1 MLKTFAS
8 ILAAFSSACL
18 IGGSPQNS
26 NDEDIIGGVVDQGDP
41 SVVSIFAHLP
51 GATEGSLCT
60 GSVIAPYTVLT
71 AAHCVDPAAVGAG
84 NVFEVYPGP
93 TFGAEAP
100 LAVAATD
107 YDQGFDPNNVANGH
121 DVGIVTLAAPTSLAP
136 LPYNRGDLGAGDIRL
151 VGYGADSHINYPGIP
166 NGAGMKRQ
174 VTTYIDSAT
183 GNQVTIGDSG
193 HQTCHG
199 DSGGP
204 AFQTING
211 QEVIVGITSF
221 GSDISSIAVCW
232 FGSTDTR
239 VDAYLPFIDSHLR

>member
-18 IGGSPQNS
+18 IGGSAENS
-26 NDEDIIGGVVDQGDP
+26 NDEDVIGGVVDPGDP

-51 GATEGSLCT
+51 GATAGSLCT
-60 GSVIAPYTVLT
+60 GSVIAPSTVLT
-71 AAHCVDPAAVGAG
+71 AAHCVDPATVGAG
-84 NVFEVYPGP
+84 NVCEVYPGP
-93 TFGAEAP
+93 TFGAGAP

-107 YDQGFDPNNVANGH
+107 FDQAFDPNNIANGH
-121 DVGIVTLAAPTSLAP
+121 DVAIVTLAQPTSLAP
-136 LPYNRGDLGAGDIRL
+136 LPYNRGALGSGPIRL
-151 VGYGADSHINYPGIP
+151 VGYGASSHISYAGIP
-166 NGAGMKRQ
+166 NGAGTKRQ
-174 VTTYIDSAT
+174 VTTFIDSETA
-183 GNQVTIGDSG
+183 NQVTIGDSG

-221 GSDISSIAVCW
+221 GADISSIAVCW
-232 FGSTDTR
+232 FGGTDTR
-239 VDAYLPFIDSHLR
+239 VDAYLPFIDSHLQ

>member
-1 MLKTFAS
+1 MLKPLA
-8 ILAAFSSACL
+8 IVLAASSGACL
-18 IGGSPQNS
+18 IGGSGENS
-26 NDEDIIGGVVDQGDP
+26 NDEDVIGGVADPGDP

-60 GSVIAPYTVLT
+60 GSVIGAYTVLT
-71 AAHCVDPAAVGAG
+71 AAHCVDPATVGAG
-84 NVFEVYPGP
+84 NVFDVYPGP
-93 TFGAEAP
+93 VFGAQTP

-107 YDQGFDPNNVANGH
+107 FDQSFDPNNLANGH
-121 DVGIVTLAAPTSLAP
+121 DVAIVTLAQPTSLTP
-136 LPYNRGDLGAGDIRL
+136 LTYNRGPLGSGPIRL
-151 VGYGADSHINYPGIP
+151 VGYGANSHISYAGIP
-166 NGAGMKRQ
+166 NGAGTKRQ
-174 VTTYIDSAT
+174 VTTTIDSAT
-183 GNQVTIGDSG
+183 AIQMTIGDSG

-232 FGSTDTR
+232 FGGTDTR
-239 VDAYLPFIDSHLR
+239 VDAYLPFIDSHLQ

>member
-1 MLKTFAS
+1 MLKPLA
-8 ILAAFSSACL
+8 IVLAASSGACL
-18 IGGSPQNS
+18 LGGSAENS
-26 NDEDIIGGVVDQGDP
+26 NDEDVIGGVADPGDP

-60 GSVIAPYTVLT
+60 GSVIGSYTVLT
-71 AAHCVDPAAVGAG
+71 AAHCVDPATVGSG

-93 TFGAEAP
+93 TFGAQAP

-107 YDQGFDPNNVANGH
+107 FDQSFDPNNVANGH

-136 LPYNRGDLGAGDIRL
+136 LPYNRGGLGAGNIRI
-151 VGYGADSHINYPGIP
+151 VGYGANSHINYPGIP
-166 NGAGMKRQ
+166 NGAGLKRQ
-174 VTTYIDSAT
+174 TTTYIDSAT
-183 GNQVTIGDSG
+183 DNQVTIGDSS

-211 QEVIVGITSF
+211 REVIVGITSY
-221 GSDISSIAVCW
+221 GSDINSIAVCW

-239 VDAYLPFIDSHLR
+239 VDAYLPFIDGHLQ